1 METRGGSAR
10 RPLMPKTSRRRITR
24 KQKIEI
30 LRRRLVFEV
39 AARIIQRAVRRSGLL
54 DHGFVKV

>member
-1 METRGGSAR
+1 
-10 RPLMPKTSRRRITR
+10 MPKTSRRRITR

-54 DHGFVKV
+54 DLGFVKV